1 MIDNRI
7 EPTTIYLGKKAD
19 QLLKQLAAE
28 NGISYKFFF
37 TKMLV
42 REARAEATTLT
53 SDKMKERLA
62 LIDSVNDELVELI
75 NNPPIEMLGVAS
87 TNRKAIYTKIWSAH
101 QRLEQRGWSAED
113 IHKYCLNRY
122 GLDFAID
129 KTPTKSP
136 KRNPEW
142 CGGGRVAAKI
152 KQARKISVQLIDTEQ
167 KPNRPL
173 DTEDTASE
181 K

>member
-75 NNPPIEMLGVAS
+75 NDPPIEMLGVAS

-142 CGGGRVAAKI
+142 CGGGRVANKI
-152 KQARKISVQLIDTEQ
+152 KEARENSRKIEV
-167 KPNRPL
+167 
-173 DTEDTASE
+173 EDGEATS
-181 K
+181 